1 MLLINRYEGI
11 PLEGDNTLG
20 RIDVFMLLDLLGT
33 NNPEPTITSS
43 QQSTHVRIHDY
54 LLYYQQK

>member
-20 RIDVFMLLDLLGT
+20 RIDIFMLLDLLGT
-33 NNPEPTITSS
+33 NDPEPTVVSS
-43 QQSTHVRIHDY
+43 QQSTHVS
-54 LLYYQQK
+54 L